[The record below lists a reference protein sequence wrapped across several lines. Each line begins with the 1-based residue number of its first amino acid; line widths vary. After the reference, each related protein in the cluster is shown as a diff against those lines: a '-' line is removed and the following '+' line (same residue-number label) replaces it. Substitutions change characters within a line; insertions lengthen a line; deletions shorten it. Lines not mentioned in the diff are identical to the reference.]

1 MQIKATGFLF
11 NNFVLQWGTNFR
23 TGYVTA
29 NKTHTFPIAFKTQ
42 ALPFIQVSY
51 VGNWDTFFGTVKQG
65 SLTLTSFVQGY
76 DIGSYWFAIGY

>member
-1 MQIKATGFLF
+1 MATGFLF

-23 TGYVTA
+23 TGYVAA

-42 ALPFIQVSY
+42 ALPFIQVYYTGDS
-51 VGNWDTFFGTVKQG
+51 NTFFGTVKQG

-76 DIGSYWFAIGY
+76 DISSWWFAIGY